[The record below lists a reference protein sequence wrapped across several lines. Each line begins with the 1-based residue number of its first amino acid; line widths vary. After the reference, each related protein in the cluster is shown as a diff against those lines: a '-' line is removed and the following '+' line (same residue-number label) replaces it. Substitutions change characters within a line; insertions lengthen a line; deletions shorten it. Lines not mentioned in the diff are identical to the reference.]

1 MHAADSFCLI
11 CFKVG
16 PNPADVTLL
25 GDMHSF
31 LAGKLTQAPVDC
43 MLVLTLALPMRLSLG
58 DRIESEF
65 MELSEYSFSTEE
77 PLYFRKKRK
86 SPSPAE
92 QSNLQDKAHV
102 ALIAAAS
109 ASRLGS

>member
-31 LAGKLTQAPVDC
+31 LAGKLTQTPVEQ
-43 MLVLTLALPMRLSLG
+43 MLVLTLALPMRLSLV

-109 ASRLGS
+109 ASR